1 MPMCVEG
8 ASLHLD
14 NGLSLHKSHVQKRF
28 VRAYYGKW
36 SEGGLHK
43 IYYFVSI
50 FAKDCCNRS
59 HAGAEKIKTIIYV

>member
-36 SEGGLHK
+36 PEGVGGGGVAQNLLL
-43 IYYFVSI
+43 
-50 FAKDCCNRS
+50 R
-59 HAGAEKIKTIIYV
+59 